1 MSTTVLDPP
10 RTLRV
15 CLFRL
20 SGELLA
26 LDVRWAREVVVLEDL
41 TAVPRTP
48 VHLVGVANL
57 RGHILP
63 ILDIRPLLGLA
74 PGRTGRGS
82 RALVIEAASFQVA
95 VAIDE
100 ILGLTSIAE
109 VIPLGEA
116 ARREFGEFG
125 LGLLERE
132 DGLATLLDAPKI
144 LEALRVG
151 ASGKGD

>member
-1 MSTTVLDPP
+1 
-10 RTLRV
+10 
-15 CLFRL
+15 
-20 SGELLA
+20 
-26 LDVRWAREVVVLEDL
+26 
-41 TAVPRTP
+41 
-48 VHLVGVANL
+48 
-57 RGHILP
+57 
-63 ILDIRPLLGLA
+63 
-74 PGRTGRGS
+74 
-82 RALVIEAASFQVA
+82 VIEAASFQVA

-109 VIPLGEA
+109 LIPLGEA